1 MAAVAAALLC
11 FARYGEGDLNAAEEA
26 RAEAAAVVD
35 RLSDAAVAARLE
47 ALHYLGF
54 AEFFCERYDEAIRHL
69 RRGIGVAHG
78 SGQGQLLIPMLVGL
92 AHALEVR
99 GRLRDALDTAEA
111 AVEAARLAGNPQF
124 TSWALVAEGW
134 NAAMTGDLGHAHA
147 AAEEAVDL
155 LRGLDESVLTLGAHA
170 HAAAIFLESGDSG
183 RCLEEAR
190 RAGAPDLARVE
201 PGRRAWLAAVLARA
215 ELARGS
221 EAGAQRWLERAEAAL
236 HGVELPLAR
245 SSVLYAHALLAL
257 ERDDA
262 AAAARLADRAARV
275 AEKVGA
281 DLQAA
286 RSHAL
291 AGQALARAGDDD
303 AAVHALARA
312 ETELTACGAHRF
324 RDEAARE
331 LRRLGQRT
339 SARQRRSPGGG
350 QLGRLSGR
358 QREIAELVALGRSN
372 REIASELFL
381 SEKTVEGHLSNVFA
395 KLGVSSRAA
404 VAAAIARDTT

>member
-1 MAAVAAALLC
+1 
-11 FARYGEGDLNAAEEA
+11 
-26 RAEAAAVVD
+26 
-35 RLSDAAVAARLE
+35 
-47 ALHYLGF
+47 
-54 AEFFCERYDEAIRHL
+54 
-69 RRGIGVAHG
+69 
-78 SGQGQLLIPMLVGL
+78 MLVGL

-111 AVEAARLAGNPQF
+111 AVEAARLAGNAQF

-134 NAAMTGDLGHAHA
+134 SAAMTGDLEHAHA
-147 AAEEAVDL
+147 AAEEAVEL

-183 RCLEEAR
+183 ALPRGGAPGGRAGSGAHRAGTPRMARR
-190 RAGAPDLARVE
+190 RAGARRAR
-201 PGRRAWLAAVLARA
+201 PRQRGRR
-215 ELARGS
+215 G
-221 EAGAQRWLERAEAAL
+221 
-236 HGVELPLAR
+236 
-245 SSVLYAHALLAL
+245 
-257 ERDDA
+257 
-262 AAAARLADRAARV
+262 
-275 AEKVGA
+275 
-281 DLQAA
+281 
-286 RSHAL
+286 AL
-291 AGQALARAGDDD
+291 AGARGARRCTGSSSRSPGRPCSTRTRCSRSSAGTRRRRRGSPSAPLGSRSWSVRTSRPPGRTRSPGARSRARATTTRRYD
-303 AAVHALARA
+303 ALARA

-331 LRRLGQRT
+331 LRRLGRRT

-372 REIASELFL
+372 REIAAELFL